1 MTRILVVEDDPSIR
15 MGLEDTLTAK
25 GYEVEVVGRGSEG
38 AERAISGR
46 YDLVVLDVM
55 LPDIDGFE
63 VCRRIR
69 NSKSPSRRVPVIIL
83 SARGAELDRVRGLE
97 LGADDYVTKPFSL
110 MELLARV
117 ASVLRRSQGET
128 REPVG
133 LAFGDLEIDL
143 VGQVATR
150 AGLRIEMPSRAFAIL
165 KVFAKRPGE
174 VVSRDVL
181 LDEAWATGT
190 IEHPH
195 RRHLMLR
202 RARGQAKPRWL
213 VTSTARATSSTS
225 RARQCDGRAATDPR
239 ARARRLWRRGEA
251 ARDAG
256 REARGRSPR
265 GGSRRGPDDRA
276 RHAFGRVRRR
286 CPRRADG

>member
-15 MGLEDTLTAK
+15 MGLEDTFTAK
-25 GYEVEVVGRGSEG
+25 GYDVDVVGRGAEG

-46 YDLVVLDVM
+46 YDLCVLDVM

-69 NSKSPSRRVPVIIL
+69 QSRGPARALPVIIL

-117 ASVLRRSQGET
+117 ASVLRRARGGQV
-128 REPVG
+128 EPIG
-133 LAFGDLEIDL
+133 LRFGDIEIDL

-150 AGLRIEMPSRAFAIL
+150 AGRRVELASRAFAIL
-165 KVFAKRPGE
+165 KVFARRPGE

-181 LDEAWATGT
+181 LDEAWGVDDYPNTRT
-190 IEHPH
+190 VDN
-195 RRHLMLR
+195 HLVKLR
-202 RARGQAKPRWL
+202 RALEDEPDKPRYL
-213 VTSTARATSSTS
+213 VTIHGAGYKLDVPKEAVRWAE
-225 RARQCDGRAATDPR
+225 PR
-239 ARARRLWRRGEA
+239 
-251 ARDAG
+251 
-256 REARGRSPR
+256 
-265 GGSRRGPDDRA
+265 
-276 RHAFGRVRRR
+276 
-286 CPRRADG
+286 

>member
-25 GYEVEVVGRGSEG
+25 GYEVEVIGRGGEG
-38 AERAISGR
+38 AEKALSGR

-63 VCRRIR
+63 VLRRIR
-69 NSKSPSRRVPVIIL
+69 QSRGPVRRLPVIML

-117 ASVLRRSQGET
+117 ASVLRRANGESA
-128 REPVG
+128 EPIG
-133 LAFGDLEIDL
+133 LSFGGIDIDL

-150 AGLRIEMPSRAFAIL
+150 DGKRIELPSRAFAIL
-165 KVFAKRPGE
+165 KVFARRPGE

-181 LDEAWATGT
+181 LDEAWGYEDYPNTRT
-190 IEHPH
+190 VDN
-195 RRHLMLR
+195 HLVKLR
-202 RARGQAKPRWL
+202 RALEDEPDKPRYL
-213 VTSTARATSSTS
+213 VTIHGAGYKL
-225 RARQCDGRAATDPR
+225 DVPK
-239 ARARRLWRRGEA
+239 
-251 ARDAG
+251 DAV
-256 REARGRSPR
+256 RW
-265 GGSRRGPDDRA
+265 GGDRA
-276 RHAFGRVRRR
+276 
-286 CPRRADG
+286 P

>member
-15 MGLEDTLTAK
+15 MGLEDTLAAK

-69 NSKSPSRRVPVIIL
+69 SSKSPSRRVPVIIL

-133 LAFGDLEIDL
+133 LPFGDLEIDL

-181 LDEAWATGT
+181 LDEAWGYEDYPNTRT
-190 IEHPH
+190 VDN
-195 RRHLMLR
+195 HLVKLR
-202 RARGQAKPRWL
+202 RALEDEPDKPRFL
-213 VTSTARATSSTS
+213 VTVHGAGYKLDVPRDAV
-225 RARQCDGRAATDPR
+225 RWAGGRAQ
-239 ARARRLWRRGEA
+239 
-251 ARDAG
+251 
-256 REARGRSPR
+256 
-265 GGSRRGPDDRA
+265 
-276 RHAFGRVRRR
+276 
-286 CPRRADG
+286 